1 MKITTW
7 ICGLLLSVAAST
19 PALAWEYQGH
29 QMVGAIADQIL
40 VGDAYANARQKVK
53 EILGFTLQEAA
64 PWPDCVRSVVHKDD
78 GSFSYLPSPLHP
90 SYRIPC
96 KPFETQVGSP
106 EPSQPSAEQRRMEDY
121 AKRNWYNCTYIISA
135 RGTPGGCHQAFH
147 FADVAIQRDS
157 VAIQRDSYDRRYVGT
172 GDHDIVSAI
181 NACIAV
187 LQDRPV
193 PSPFFIK
200 DKKEALF
207 LLAHFVGDIH
217 QPLHVG
223 AVYLDSK
230 GERVDPDKTGL
241 DPDTETRGGNAI
253 YMGYKEVGDD
263 ITVEEPNLHAQ
274 WDEIPKEW
282 GVTPDAA
289 MLEKAKSIAKSIQPT
304 PETIKDWAAIWASET
319 LKQAQA
325 AFKDL
330 TFSLVPKD
338 PKFPDALPRWIVHFP
353 DKEAYDRDAK
363 KTKRTQLA
371 TGGARLAHLL
381 KAIWP

>member
-19 PALAWEYQGH
+19 PALAWEYQGL

-64 PWPDCVRSVVHKDD
+64 PWPDCVLSVVHTDD
-78 GSFSYLPSPLHP
+78 GSFSYLPPPLHP

-121 AKRNWYNCTYIISA
+121 AKRNWYNCTYIVSPK
-135 RGTPGGCHQAFH
+135 GKPGGCHQAFPLPH
-147 FADVAIQRDS
+147 VEIQRNG
-157 VAIQRDSYDRRYVGT
+157 YDRRYVGT
-172 GDHDIVSAI
+172 SDHDIVSAI

-223 AVYLDSK
+223 AIYLDSK
-230 GERVDPDKTGL
+230 
-241 DPDTETRGGNAI
+241 
-253 YMGYKEVGDD
+253 
-263 ITVEEPNLHAQ
+263 
-274 WDEIPKEW
+274 
-282 GVTPDAA
+282 
-289 MLEKAKSIAKSIQPT
+289 
-304 PETIKDWAAIWASET
+304 
-319 LKQAQA
+319 
-325 AFKDL
+325 
-330 TFSLVPKD
+330 
-338 PKFPDALPRWIVHFP
+338 
-353 DKEAYDRDAK
+353 
-363 KTKRTQLA
+363 
-371 TGGARLAHLL
+371 
-381 KAIWP
+381 